1 MEFNS
6 GEKGLIDHDKK
17 VLIDHGEKDL
27 IDPGKKVLVGP
38 GEKRL
43 ADVPG
48 GKVLI
53 VGDCLDQSLKT
64 DRNRFLGKCQGCKDR
79 CLLLQIQR

>member
-6 GEKGLIDHDKK
+6 GENGLTDHDKK
-17 VLIDHGEKDL
+17 VLTDHGEKDL
-27 IDPGKKVLVGP
+27 IDPDKKVLVGP
-38 GEKRL
+38 GEKSL

-53 VGDCLDQSLKT
+53 VVDCLNQSLKT
-64 DRNRFLGKCQGCKDR
+64 DKNHFLGKCQGCKDR
-79 CLLLQIQR
+79 CLLLQIHR